1 MPEKY
6 QVQQKPRAKRPGR
19 MGKAVPWVRLV
30 IAIIFVTLILVIAI
44 FNIQASLIIGILGVV
59 VGLLQWLLPLS
70 QEHHS
75 VHTASSNQ
83 LSSNEGATPKADIRP
98 NQERTNVIKLL
109 YQSSPAVSPISNTVF
124 LFNEPLTDSSEFFG
138 RVRERT
144 TLINRVRK
152 GSSTSIVGSRKIG
165 KTWLMSYLE
174 LVAPLEFN
182 HRTSICYIDASMPS
196 CKTVAGFTAIVLEK
210 LGVSITQAKQ
220 GLTKLEKVIRE
231 LKLKMV
237 VPVICIDEFESF
249 GNRQEFD
256 LDFYRGLRA
265 LTQLGLCLVVASKA
279 PLIDIVGEN
288 GNTSGFFN
296 VFEQLTLK
304 PFDPKEAEEFV
315 HIKGSQA
322 GFTDQKQLR
331 LLQHG
336 QEAGG
341 YPPIRLQ
348 LVGKLLL
355 EDKAVA
361 FHKDPYYYR
370 PDDPSYWREFE
381 ERFTEKY
388 QAVVH

>member
-6 QVQQKPRAKRPGR
+6 QMQQKPGSKRPGQL
-19 MGKAVPWVRLV
+19 GKTVPWVRVV

-70 QEHHS
+70 QEHHGIS
-75 VHTASSNQ
+75 TASSNQ
-83 LSSNEGATPKADIRP
+83 LFSNEGPTPKADIQLH
-98 NQERTNVIKLL
+98 QERTNVLKPFN
-109 YQSSPAVSPISNTVF
+109 QSPPAVSPISNTIF
-124 LFNEPLTDSSEFFG
+124 LFNEPLTDSSAFFG
-138 RVRERT
+138 RVRECT

-196 CKTVAGFTAIVLEK
+196 CRTVAGFTAIVLEK
-210 LGVSITQAKQ
+210 LAMSNTQAKQ
-220 GLTKLEKVIRE
+220 GLAKLEKVIRD

-256 LDFYRGLRA
+256 LDFYKGLRA

-322 GFTDQKQLR
+322 GFTDQEQLR

-336 QEAGG
+336 QEAGV

-370 PDDPSYWREFE
+370 PDDPRYWREFE

-388 QAVVH
+388 QAVVR